1 MGATRHLFR
10 SILLISSLLLISTCA
25 RADGFSATAAVS
37 TCEIPGGG
45 GGPGVNCPGVGGTL
59 PSSMTAQA
67 SGTLISSNGKTSMT
81 GNATVNGPSLSVS
94 SQIQSSG
101 NGVNAGINSYSVT
114 ANAGWNDTLTLVAGG
129 TPATAQLGISLSPSV
144 APSVSLSSFFPT
156 LSQGIASIFYSMSL
170 FVSDPGL
177 VPPGLNPG
185 GGAISCSDSLSFGPG
200 GAVQS
205 NNSSCLPLDSFV
217 LNGIPYNLQMTMSAL
232 LFSEPFDQNLTASDP
247 FTLSVTPLESGVQV
261 LSASGVSYFSSP
273 TPPSVPE
280 PSSLFLIASGLLCLG
295 PWGRKLLSRK

>member
-10 SILLISSLLLISTCA
+10 TIFLILFLLLLPA
-25 RADGFSATAAVS
+25 YVRADGFSATASVS

-45 GGPGVNCPGVGGTL
+45 GGPGVNCPGVGGTF

-67 SGTLISSNGKTSMT
+67 SGTLISSNGKTNIT

-101 NGVNAGINSYSVT
+101 NGVSAGINSYSVS
-114 ANAGWNDTLTLVAGG
+114 ADAGWNDTLTLVAGG
-129 TPATAQLGISLSPSV
+129 TPATAQLGISLSPSI

-156 LSQGIASIFYSMSL
+156 LSQGSASLFYTMSL
-170 FVSDPGL
+170 FVSDPSL
-177 VPPGLNPG
+177 VPAGLNPG
-185 GGAISCSDSLSFGPG
+185 GGAISCSDRLSFGPG

-205 NNSSCLPLDSFV
+205 NNTSCLPLDSFV
-217 LNGIPYNLQMTMSAL
+217 LNGLPYNLQMTMSAL
-232 LFSEPFDQNLTASDP
+232 LYSEPFDQNLMASDP
-247 FTLSVTPLESGVQV
+247 FTLSLTPLESGIQV
-261 LSASGVSYFSSP
+261 LSASGVSYFPST